1 MCINVQQVN
10 NSDIDAE
17 SKDVATEEDA
27 SVTAKSVPTMK
38 GRAQTATCRSTR
50 KSLTS
55 GKPVRPH
62 TAKVIRYY

>member
-1 MCINVQQVN
+1 MYFT
-10 NSDIDAE
+10 DIDAE